1 MYPPLFMKTKNEEK
15 RGGDMPRAR
24 DPNRN
29 KAFQIYMN
37 AGGKIDLVEI
47 ASQLNISS
55 GTVRGWKSKDK
66 WEEQLKGT
74 LQTKVRE
81 RSKRSRGGQPGNQN
95 AKGSKGGSGAA
106 PLRNKNAEKH
116 GAYSKVYWD
125 TLDEDELEL
134 IDNMDGAEEQQLIMQ
149 LQMFSVRERRLM
161 RNIKRYREL
170 ETENHGLSV
179 KAVSKTKKVEDLANL
194 DGESV
199 DSGKYKKVTE
209 TSVTNTEAVINS
221 IMTLEAE
228 LTKVQ
233 RAKTKAIEA
242 LARLHLEE
250 QRLKGDTPTSDIV
263 KSWVEK
269 VTKGRKNSNAE

>member
-1 MYPPLFMKTKNEEK
+1 
-15 RGGDMPRAR
+15 MPRAR

-29 KAFQIYMN
+29 KAFQIYMD

-47 ASQLNISS
+47 ASQLNISA
-55 GTVRGWKSKDK
+55 GTVRGWKSKDR
-66 WEEQLKGT
+66 WEEQLNGT
-74 LQTKVRE
+74 LQTKVTE
-81 RSKRSRGGQPGNQN
+81 RSKRSKGGQPGNQN

-106 PLRNKNAEKH
+106 PQRNKNAEKH

-125 TLDEDELEL
+125 TLDEDELDL
-134 IDNMDGAEEQQLIMQ
+134 IGSMDSAEEQQLIMQ

-161 RNIKRYREL
+161 RSIKKYREL
-170 ETENHGLSV
+170 EAENHGLAV
-179 KAVSKTKKVEDLANL
+179 KAVSKTKKVEDLTDL
-194 DGESV
+194 DGESIGN
-199 DSGKYKKVTE
+199 GKYKKVTE
-209 TSVTNTEAVINS
+209 TSVTGTEPVMNS

-242 LARLHLEE
+242 LAKLHLEKQKLE
-250 QRLKGDTPTSDIV
+250 GDTSTNDIV

-269 VTKGRKNSNAE
+269 VTKERGNSNAE

>member
-1 MYPPLFMKTKNEEK
+1 
-15 RGGDMPRAR
+15 MPRAR

-29 KAFQIYMN
+29 KAFQIYMD
-37 AGGKIDLVEI
+37 AGGKVDLVEI
-47 ASQLNISS
+47 ASQLNISA

-66 WEEQLKGT
+66 WEEQLNGT
-74 LQTKVRE
+74 LQTKVTE
-81 RSKRSRGGQPGNQN
+81 RSKRSKGGQPGNKN

-106 PLRNKNAEKH
+106 PQRNKNAEKH

-125 TLDEDELEL
+125 ALDEDELDL
-134 IDNMDGAEEQQLIMQ
+134 IDSMDSAEEQQLIMQ

-161 RNIKRYREL
+161 RRIKKYREL
-170 ETENHGLSV
+170 EAENHGLAV
-179 KAVSKTKKVEDLANL
+179 KAVSKTKKIEDLT
-194 DGESV
+194 DFEGESV
-199 DSGKYKKVTE
+199 GAGKYKKVTE
-209 TSVTNTEAVINS
+209 TSVTGTEPVMNS

-242 LARLHLEE
+242 LAKLHLEKQKLE
-250 QRLKGDTPTSDIV
+250 GDTSTNDIV

-269 VTKGRKNSNAE
+269 VTKERGNSNAE

>member
-1 MYPPLFMKTKNEEK
+1 
-15 RGGDMPRAR
+15 MPRAR

-29 KAFQIYMN
+29 KAFQIYMD

-47 ASQLNISS
+47 ASQLNISA

-66 WEEQLKGT
+66 WEEQLNGT
-74 LQTKVRE
+74 LQTKVTE
-81 RSKRSRGGQPGNQN
+81 RSKRSKGGQPGNQN

-106 PLRNKNAEKH
+106 PQRNKNAEKH
-116 GAYSKVYWD
+116 GAYSRVYWD
-125 TLDEDELEL
+125 TLDEDELDL
-134 IDNMDGAEEQQLIMQ
+134 IDSMDSAEEQQLIMQ

-161 RNIKRYREL
+161 RSIKKYREL
-170 ETENHGLSV
+170 EAENHGLAV
-179 KAVSKTKKVEDLANL
+179 KAISKTKKVEDLTDL
-194 DGESV
+194 DGESIGA
-199 DSGKYKKVTE
+199 GKYKKVTE
-209 TSVTNTEAVINS
+209 TSVTGTEPVMNS

-242 LARLHLEE
+242 LAKLHLEKQKLE
-250 QRLKGDTPTSDIV
+250 GDTSTNDIV

-269 VTKGRKNSNAE
+269 VTKERGNSNAE

>member
-1 MYPPLFMKTKNEEK
+1 
-15 RGGDMPRAR
+15 MPRAR

-29 KAFQIYMN
+29 KAFQIYMD

-47 ASQLNISS
+47 ASQLNISA

-66 WEEQLKGT
+66 WEEQLNGT
-74 LQTKVRE
+74 LQTKVTE
-81 RSKRSRGGQPGNQN
+81 RSKRSKGGQPGNKN

-106 PLRNKNAEKH
+106 PQRNKNAEKH
-116 GAYSKVYWD
+116 GAYSRVYWD
-125 TLDEDELEL
+125 TLDEDELDL
-134 IDNMDGAEEQQLIMQ
+134 IDSMDSAEEQQLIMQ

-161 RNIKRYREL
+161 RSIKKYREL
-170 ETENHGLSV
+170 EAENHGLAV
-179 KAVSKTKKVEDLANL
+179 KAASKTKKVEDLTDL
-194 DGESV
+194 DGESICAR
-199 DSGKYKKVTE
+199 KYKKVTE
-209 TSVTNTEAVINS
+209 TSVTGTEPVMNS

-242 LARLHLEE
+242 LAKLHLEKQKLE
-250 QRLKGDTPTSDIV
+250 GDTFTNDIV

-269 VTKGRKNSNAE
+269 VTKERGNSNAE

>member
-1 MYPPLFMKTKNEEK
+1 
-15 RGGDMPRAR
+15 MPRAR

-29 KAFQIYMN
+29 KAFQIYMD

-47 ASQLNISS
+47 ASQLNISA

-66 WEEQLKGT
+66 WEEQLSGT
-74 LQTKVRE
+74 LQTKVTE
-81 RSKRSRGGQPGNQN
+81 RSKRSKGGQPGNQN

-106 PLRNKNAEKH
+106 PQRNKNAEKH
-116 GAYSKVYWD
+116 GAYSKFYWD
-125 TLDEDELEL
+125 ALDEDELDL
-134 IDNMDGAEEQQLIMQ
+134 INSMDSTEEQQLIMQ

-161 RNIKRYREL
+161 RNIKKYREL
-170 ETENHGLSV
+170 EAENHGLAV
-179 KAVSKTKKVEDLANL
+179 KAVSKTKKVEDLTDL

-199 DSGKYKKVTE
+199 GDGKYKKVTE
-209 TSVTNTEAVINS
+209 TNVTGTEPVMNS

-242 LARLHLEE
+242 LARYRLEKTKLDCE
-250 QRLKGDTPTSDIV
+250 NSGSEAVDDWIAAVLKEDVIED
-263 KSWVEK
+263 E
-269 VTKGRKNSNAE
+269 

>member
-1 MYPPLFMKTKNEEK
+1 
-15 RGGDMPRAR
+15 MPRAR

-29 KAFQIYMN
+29 KAFQIYMD

-47 ASQLNISS
+47 ADQLNISS

-66 WEEQLKGT
+66 WEEQLSGT
-74 LQTKVRE
+74 FQTKVME
-81 RSKRSRGGQPGNQN
+81 RSKRSKGGQPGNQN

-106 PLRNKNAEKH
+106 PQKNKNAEKH

-134 IDNMDGAEEQQLIMQ
+134 IGSMDSAEEQQLIMQ

-161 RNIKRYREL
+161 RNIKKYREL
-170 ETENHGLSV
+170 EAENHGLAV
-179 KAVSKTKKVEDLANL
+179 KAVSKTKKVEDLTSF
-194 DGESV
+194 DGESIGA
-199 DSGKYKKVTE
+199 GKYKKVTE
-209 TSVTNTEAVINS
+209 TSVTGTEPVMNS

-233 RAKTKAIEA
+233 RAKTKAIET
-242 LARLHLEE
+242 LARLHLEKQKLE
-250 QRLKGDTPTSDIV
+250 GDTSTNDVV

-269 VTKGRKNSNAE
+269 VTKERRNSNSE

>member
-1 MYPPLFMKTKNEEK
+1 
-15 RGGDMPRAR
+15 MPRAR

-29 KAFQIYMN
+29 KAFQIYMD

-47 ASQLNISS
+47 ASQLNISA

-66 WEEQLKGT
+66 WEEQLNGT
-74 LQTKVRE
+74 LQTKVTE
-81 RSKRSRGGQPGNQN
+81 RSKRSKGGQPGNQN

-106 PLRNKNAEKH
+106 PQRNKNAEKH
-116 GAYSKVYWD
+116 GAYSRVYWD
-125 TLDEDELEL
+125 TLDEDELDL
-134 IDNMDGAEEQQLIMQ
+134 IDSMDSAEEQQLIMQ

-161 RNIKRYREL
+161 RSIKKYREL
-170 ETENHGLSV
+170 EAENHGLAV
-179 KAVSKTKKVEDLANL
+179 KAISKTKKVEDLTDL
-194 DGESV
+194 DGESI
-199 DSGKYKKVTE
+199 GAGNYKKVTE
-209 TSVTNTEAVINS
+209 TSVTGTEPVMNS

-242 LARLHLEE
+242 LAKLHLEKQKLE
-250 QRLKGDTPTSDIV
+250 GDTSTNDIV

-269 VTKGRKNSNAE
+269 VTKERGNSNAE

>member
-1 MYPPLFMKTKNEEK
+1 
-15 RGGDMPRAR
+15 MPRAR

-29 KAFQIYMN
+29 KAFQIYMD

-47 ASQLNISS
+47 ASQLNISA

-66 WEEQLKGT
+66 WEEQLNGT
-74 LQTKVRE
+74 LQTKVTE
-81 RSKRSRGGQPGNQN
+81 RSKRAKGGQPGNQN

-106 PLRNKNAEKH
+106 PQRNKNAEKH

-125 TLDEDELEL
+125 ALDEDELDL
-134 IDNMDGAEEQQLIMQ
+134 IDSMDSAEEQQLVMQ

-161 RNIKRYREL
+161 RRIKKYREL
-170 ETENHGLSV
+170 EAENHGLAV
-179 KAVSKTKKVEDLANL
+179 KAVSKTKKIEDLT
-194 DGESV
+194 DFEGESV
-199 DSGKYKKVTE
+199 GAGKYKKVTE
-209 TSVTNTEAVINS
+209 TSVTGTEPVMNS

-242 LARLHLEE
+242 LAKLHLEKQKLE
-250 QRLKGDTPTSDIV
+250 GDTSTNDIV

-269 VTKGRKNSNAE
+269 VTRERGNSNAE